1 MNCKDGHR
9 CIVPEKY
16 KVYHIQPNNEKV
28 MTDPEQVSG
37 VMHILVFFFRVVQ
50 TGLVLRGDTF
60 LDKFQHPGR
69 CSRSQGTI

>member
-16 KVYHIQPNNEKV
+16 KVYHIQPNGEKV

-37 VMHILVFFFRVVQ
+37 VMQFFF
-50 TGLVLRGDTF
+50 
-60 LDKFQHPGR
+60 FQGR
-69 CSRSQGTI
+69 TNRSGIERRYFFGYPPTSRKML